1 MIRTPMSHLVF
12 LLKFSFFHLAW
23 RQFFQC
29 PIRSFGII
37 KLNIGSDTGLKCAI
51 GNNILS
57 VKLFFFNDAKNDS
70 ATALSCGSPGY
81 EKTVLHC
88 AHVRASGTDEMY
100 IACLDHHENQVRLE
114 DFAPHKPS

>member
-1 MIRTPMSHLVF
+1 M
-12 LLKFSFFHLAW
+12 
-23 RQFFQC
+23 
-29 PIRSFGII
+29 RSFGII
-37 KLNIGSDTGLKCAI
+37 KLNIGSDTGLQCAI

-57 VKLFFFNDAKNDS
+57 VKLFFFNDAKTDS

-88 AHVRASGTDEMY
+88 AHVRASGTDETY
-100 IACLDHHENQVRLE
+100 IARLDHHEKQVRLE